1 MIRAFRFTD
10 NVQRNSYVQV
20 NKYVFNTVLPF
31 LLKKRNNFKATRM
44 ACYIAKKNGKIV
56 NLVIKSYLKTLN
68 L

>member
-1 MIRAFRFTD
+1 MYNVIYLGMFRLT
-10 NVQRNSYVQV
+10 NMGIA
-20 NKYVFNTVLPF
+20 VFNTVLPF
-31 LLKKRNNFKATRM
+31 LLKKRNNFKAIRM